1 MTDYAGTA
9 RNAQN
14 ITDIPRIPH
23 RPLVS
28 SHDLSPLSI
37 VFSQALGK
45 SDLPLDCFGLS
56 ALAMTKYISP
66 VVIKITMSKTS
77 NLLLRI
83 ALAFAF
89 LYPAYGMWT
98 NPNDWLGYIP
108 SLVKNIGLSQ
118 DILLML
124 IAGLHL
130 VIALWI
136 LSGWKIFF
144 PSLVATVFLGSV
156 VYFNQNQLDVLFRD
170 ISLALVAVALAFGAK
185 NRF

>member
-1 MTDYAGTA
+1 
-9 RNAQN
+9 
-14 ITDIPRIPH
+14 
-23 RPLVS
+23 
-28 SHDLSPLSI
+28 
-37 VFSQALGK
+37 
-45 SDLPLDCFGLS
+45 
-56 ALAMTKYISP
+56 
-66 VVIKITMSKTS
+66 MSKS
-77 NLLLRI
+77 SSLLLRI